1 MSLVISRLRGVF
13 PGDNMS
19 RTDPFVVLMLG
30 HKRTQTKALRRPG
43 NSPVWS
49 GTYEIEGVDNADR
62 DLRVTLYE
70 STPSGAVALG
80 SGIVH
85 LDDTTTPEVVVDIQ
99 DSSGASLGR
108 LFFHLDAHGYQ
119 LDRPAVAKAAF
130 AGPPASVELLHPEI
144 LESGEVDA
152 PNTPPLAAAVAA
164 APGTPPAVGVAPIST
179 ATTTKAST
187 EFVTVSEGDT
197 APVCG
202 SQTYT
207 TVEDRPVEKE
217 LRTTVLEHHT
227 WEKTFVIE
235 TRFIS
240 ERELTDQT
248 RVDVIGRVERV
259 LSVAKSEPCAGAPQL
274 IVDTP

>member
-1 MSLVISRLRGVF
+1 
-13 PGDNMS
+13 MS
-19 RTDPFVVLMLG
+19 RTNPFLVLMLG
-30 HKRTQTKALRRPG
+30 QKRTQTKALRRPG
-43 NSPVWS
+43 NSPEWS
-49 GTYEIEGVDNADR
+49 GTYDIEGVDNADR

-70 STPSGAVALG
+70 STSSGPVALG

-108 LFFHLDAHGYQ
+108 LFFHLDAQGYQ
-119 LDRPAVAKAAF
+119 LDHPAGARAAF
-130 AGPPASVELLHPEI
+130 AGLPASVELLHPEI

-152 PNTPPLAAAVAA
+152 PNTPPLTAAAAA
-164 APGTPPAVGVAPIST
+164 APGALTAAAIAPVPATAA
-179 ATTTKAST
+179 ATTAAPVAATAGTTTAST

-197 APVCG
+197 APICG

-235 TRFIS
+235 TRFVG

-248 RVDVIGRVERV
+248 RVDVISRTEQVI
-259 LSVAKSEPCAGAPQL
+259 SATKSEPCAGAPQL
-274 IVDTP
+274 VVDTA